1 MKKIFLILFLL
12 FGAVNIAQ
20 GYYGGGVSAA
30 GVTDGDKGDI
40 TVSGSGAT
48 WSVDS
53 GLSFFNAKGDT
64 IIGTADN
71 LGAILTVGANYSVP
85 YALNT
90 EATGW
95 KWVEGI
101 ANATLGWTSGGA
113 LAALTSHM
121 HADDA
126 SQFYNATDDTK
137 TLKLLLSG
145 NTTGANSTLSFSD
158 TTDSTHSVPPGTN
171 TLAAIQVP
179 NVFTVVQEFNATAGA
194 KIGSTGVLVTSD
206 NDGAITLTGASA
218 GSDEGLTLNL
228 DDTENTVV
236 ISSSTGVTDINF
248 SALNLVT
255 TGTIQGG
262 IKISSDADGMTGAE
276 MTTAG
281 MYGTLFIATGAGTWT
296 LPTAVQGMAVC
307 LMDDGTAHDLILDVQ
322 ADDDMSLK
330 GTEDTNGDGITNAT
344 GSTTGDFVCV
354 VATSAGHWKTL
365 GMQGTWTV
373 Q

>member
-1 MKKIFLILFLL
+1 MKRYLVLLFL
-12 FGAVNIAQ
+12 FISSIAVAGDYTQNH
-20 GYYGGGVSAA
+20 GGGNSSIT
-30 GVTDGDKGDI
+30 TDP
-40 TVSGSGAT
+40 A
-48 WSVDS
+48 
-53 GLSFFNAKGDT
+53 FNAKGDT
-64 IIGTADN
+64 IYGTAGDTS
-71 LGAILTVGANYSVP
+71 AIMAVGSDYSIRYP
-85 YALNT
+85 LST

-95 KWVEGI
+95 KDLAGV
-101 ANATLGWTSGGA
+101 ANAVLGWTSGGV

-121 HADDA
+121 HADNA
-126 SQFYNATDDTK
+126 SQFYGATTGHVGLFQISMVGSTTDAVMT
-137 TLKLLLSG
+137 LLSNHTVNRTWTLPDRTDTFAG
-145 NTTGANSTLSFSD
+145 IGTDNTFTAKQTFQYDVGLQVGA
-158 TTDSTHSVPPGTN
+158 
-171 TLAAIQVP
+171 
-179 NVFTVVQEFNATAGA
+179 
-194 KIGSTGVLVTSD
+194 TGVLITSD

-218 GSDEGLTLNL
+218 GSDEDLTLNL
-228 DDTENTVV
+228 DDTANTAVV
-236 ISSSTGVTDINF
+236 SSSTGVTDIDF

-255 TGTIQGG
+255 TGTIQSG

>member
-1 MKKIFLILFLL
+1 MKKWIVLFVLL
-12 FGAVNIAQ
+12 FTSFPLFAMDYLQIHKSGTGGSGSSAITDLTGFTAI
-20 GYYGGGVSAA
+20 GDSIYGAA
-30 GVTDGDKGDI
+30 GNTSSI
-40 TVSGSGAT
+40 MA
-48 WSVDS
+48 
-53 GLSFFNAKGDT
+53 A
-64 IIGTADN
+64 
-71 LGAILTVGANYSVP
+71 GANYSIRYP
-85 YALNT
+85 LSS

-95 KWVEGI
+95 ANLSPV
-101 ANATLGWTSGGA
+101 ANAIIGWTSGGV

-126 SQFYNATDDTK
+126 EQFYNATDDTK